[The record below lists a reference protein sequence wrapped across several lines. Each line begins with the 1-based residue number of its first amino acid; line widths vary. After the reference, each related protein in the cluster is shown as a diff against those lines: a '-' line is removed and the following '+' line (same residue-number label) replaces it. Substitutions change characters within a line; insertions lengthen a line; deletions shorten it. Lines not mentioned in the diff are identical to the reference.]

1 MDLPVFSIPLTSIID
16 EFHLERVYESVDIS
30 SVEIVSSEVN
40 RPGMQIVG
48 FFDYFEKARI
58 QILGKVEI
66 TYLRSHT
73 SEEREKCFDKLLET
87 QVPAI
92 VITRSLEA
100 FPELLDMAKKHNITI
115 LRSDDSTSRFMSSL
129 ISYLNLHL
137 APRITRHGVLV
148 EVHGEG
154 ILMLGE
160 SGVGKSETAVELVKR
175 GHRFVA
181 DDAVEIK
188 RVSSKTLVGTAP
200 NIIRHFIELR
210 GIGIVDVKQ
219 IFGMGAVKDTEK
231 IDMVIH
237 LEQWEDGKVYD
248 RLGLVDEYTNILG
261 VNIPSVTIPVRPGR
275 NLAII
280 AEVAAMNNRQKRMGY
295 NAAEELNRRLM
306 SEFEKTSGN

>member
-1 MDLPVFSIPLTSIID
+1 MQSAAFSIPLSSIIN
-16 EFHLERVYESVDIS
+16 EFHLERAFEATDVDTIE
-30 SVEIVSSEVN
+30 VTSSEVN
-40 RPGMQIVG
+40 RPGMQIIG
-48 FFDYFEKARI
+48 FFDYFDKTRI

-66 TYLRSHT
+66 TYLRKMTHQ
-73 SEEREKCFDKLLET
+73 ERLECFDKLLAT
-87 QVPAI
+87 KMPAI
-92 VITRSLEA
+92 VITRSLEI
-100 FPELLDMAKKHNITI
+100 FPELLEMAKRYDVTL
-115 LRSDDSTSRFMSSL
+115 LRSDESTSRFMSAL
-129 ISYLNLHL
+129 ISYLNLNL

-154 ILMLGE
+154 ILILGD

-188 RVSSKTLVGTAP
+188 RVSSKTLVGNAP
-200 NIIRHFIELR
+200 EMIRHFIEIR
-210 GIGIVDVKQ
+210 GIGIVD
-219 IFGMGAVKDTEK
+219 IRRLFGMGAVKDTEK

-237 LEQWEDGKVYD
+237 LEPWVSGKAYD

-280 AEVAAMNNRQKRMGY
+280 VEVAAMNNRQKRMGY
-295 NAAEELNRRLM
+295 NAAAELNERLM
-306 SEFEKTSGN
+306 SELEKNS